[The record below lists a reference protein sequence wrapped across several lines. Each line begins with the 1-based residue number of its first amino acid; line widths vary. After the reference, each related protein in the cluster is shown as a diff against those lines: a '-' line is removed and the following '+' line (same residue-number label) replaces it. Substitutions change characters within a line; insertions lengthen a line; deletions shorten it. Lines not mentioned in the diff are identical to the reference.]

1 MLLGSCVDVCILYSM
16 VYYKYVLATVM
27 VHSNFAV
34 SLLICAVHA
43 QTGIACTR
51 FLAWRVCMLVVH
63 LPDIHKRTFW

>member
-1 MLLGSCVDVCILYSM
+1 MLLGSCVDVCILSSM

-34 SLLICAVHA
+34 NLLICAVHA
-43 QTGIACTR
+43 QKGIACTR
-51 FLAWRVCMLVVH
+51 FPAWPICMLVVH